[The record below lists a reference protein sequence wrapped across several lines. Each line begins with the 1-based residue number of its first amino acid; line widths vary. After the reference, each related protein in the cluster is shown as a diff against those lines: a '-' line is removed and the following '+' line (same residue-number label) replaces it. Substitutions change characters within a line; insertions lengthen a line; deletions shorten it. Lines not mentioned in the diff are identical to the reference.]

1 MNANPFKSLKVKIAL
16 LFSLVIAIVFAI
28 NWQVAVR
35 TMHGEKIS
43 DLEKVLTHL
52 LVESKDEY
60 ITTPLSPSSDLDFLH
75 TIPHNI
81 LILKDSD
88 ASHVRFLVSRAPK
101 ILKKG
106 EVGSSIALD
115 NGMYLN
121 ITSDEN
127 KIDAAVAKYGAK
139 LFERYSLTLCVI
151 LVVSFILLQRYM
163 RPLGILAE
171 RAHGWKCGDPF
182 EFALE
187 NAGQE
192 IEELSHAFS
201 ALVYRLEGFRTKEK
215 ALFKEMAH
223 ELKTPIA
230 LMRARLDVYEN
241 SDRLSKEQMVSELGH
256 DIERLMS
263 KLKNV
268 LFFESTDFEDST
280 DFQITDVLDE
290 VTDKVEILARR
301 RRLKLL
307 VEDESFVLHA
317 PRKLFRKVI
326 TALVENALTY
336 AKEGS
341 EIHIGID
348 TEKKIVTI
356 SNIKGEEKY
365 LFSSRIGQKMLDR
378 ISAEL
383 GIGYA
388 ITEDTSH
395 YRIDVFMDASDTEHH
410 KNINRKL

>member
-1 MNANPFKSLKVKIAL
+1 MNTDLFKSLKVKIAL

-28 NWQVAVR
+28 NWQVAVG
-35 TMHGEKIS
+35 TMHGEKVS

-60 ITTPLSPSSDLDFLH
+60 ISAPLDLSSDLSFLH

-88 ASHVRFLVSRAPK
+88 ASHIRFSVSRAPRVLENK
-101 ILKKG
+101 
-106 EVGSSIALD
+106 EVGASIAVD
-115 NGMYLN
+115 NGLYLN
-121 ITSDEN
+121 VTSDQE
-127 KIDAAVAKYGAK
+127 KIDAAVTKYGAK
-139 LFERYSLTLCVI
+139 LFERYGLTLFMI
-151 LVVSFILLQRYM
+151 LIVSFILLQRYM

-171 RAHGWKCGDPF
+171 RAHEWKCGDSF

-230 LMRARLDVYEN
+230 IMRARLDVYES
-241 SDRLSKEQMVSELGH
+241 SDRLSKEQMVTELGH
-256 DIERLMS
+256 DIERLTS
-263 KLKNV
+263 ELKNV

-280 DFQITDVLDE
+280 CFEMTDVLDQ
-290 VTDKVEILARR
+290 VIHKVEILTRR
-301 RRLKLL
+301 RKLKLFVCQENFL
-307 VEDESFVLHA
+307 VNA
-317 PRKLFRKVI
+317 PRKLFQKVM

-341 EIHIGID
+341 EIKINIE
-348 TEKKIVTI
+348 TEKKVITI
-356 SNIKGEEKY
+356 RNIKGDEKY
-365 LFSSRIGQKMLDR
+365 LFSSKIGQKMLDR
-378 ISAEL
+378 VSAEL
-383 GIGYA
+383 GIDYI
-388 ITEDTSH
+388 ITEDASQ
-395 YRIDVFMDASDTEHH
+395 YRIDVFMEPS
-410 KNINRKL
+410 KSVSSPIYP